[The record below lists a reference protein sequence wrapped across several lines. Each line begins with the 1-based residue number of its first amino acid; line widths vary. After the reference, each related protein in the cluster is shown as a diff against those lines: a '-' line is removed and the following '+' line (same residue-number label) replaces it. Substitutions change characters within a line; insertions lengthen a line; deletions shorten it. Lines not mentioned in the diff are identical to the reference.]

1 MQYAGH
7 VDPFQLVKAEIDSV
21 SERLR
26 RGVMSGIPVLE
37 RAAEYFFKARPAL
50 PAKLLSACKAVDG
63 TRRGCCFPQ
72 PCMEARCGAS
82 GDLLLKAYVTQCGSL
97 RLSGV
102 SKHPGVTAVQQPDG
116 GGARACAAGR
126 GGQAPAADHA
136 AAAGVGAVERGAA
149 GRLLPVGGFA
159 ACQHPP
165 GAPAAAW
172 HAACHPQPLLAG
184 CWL

>member
-1 MQYAGH
+1 VQYAGH

-50 PAKLLSACKAVDG
+50 LAKLLTPCKLGVG
-63 TRRGCCFPQ
+63 RRRGCYFPQ
-72 PCMEARCGAS
+72 PRMDAHRAVS
-82 GDLLLKAYVTQCGSL
+82 GDLLLQASDTLLKPALIVARHQQAPRRRSL
-97 RLSGV
+97 
-102 SKHPGVTAVQQPDG
+102 PTADS
-116 GGARACAAGR
+116 GGARARAAWR

-149 GRLLPVGGFA
+149 G
-159 ACQHPP
+159 
-165 GAPAAAW
+165 
-172 HAACHPQPLLAG
+172 
-184 CWL
+184 